1 MRRFPIFKHVVL
13 FYSLFLLTE
22 IPMKAQSMLG
32 FSSESGQTQRMLEK
46 RFDANLIPDSLQE
59 RLKILSARP
68 HHVGSPYDKQNAE
81 YIEDRFKSWG
91 YDTKIVTYYV
101 LFPTPKFRLLEMTA
115 PQRYKAKLQE
125 PVLKEDRTSNQTK
138 EQLPTYN
145 AYSKDGDVEAEVVYV
160 NYGVPK
166 DYEELERR
174 GIDVKGKIVIA
185 KYFGSWR
192 GIKPKVAAEH
202 GAIGCLIYTDPK
214 DDGYYQGDVYP
225 KGPFKRADGVQRGSV
240 MDMPLYPG
248 DPLTPGYAATKN
260 AKRLKV
266 ADAPTLTK
274 IPVLPI
280 SAEDALPILRSLV
293 GPVAPASWRGA
304 LPITYHMGPGKSKV
318 HLKLEFNWDIKPAY
332 DVIARMPG
340 SEYPDQWIMRGNHQ
354 DAWVNGAHDPL
365 SGLIAEM
372 EEARSLGLLVK
383 NGFRPKRT
391 IIYAAW
397 DAEEPGLIG
406 STEWVEDHQDELKK
420 KLVAYIN
427 TDGNGRGF
435 LGVGGSH
442 ALEKL
447 VNEVAASVPD
457 PQSNL
462 SVLQRLKDRLL
473 VVGNDKV
480 KNEVR
485 SRADLRISPLGSG
498 SDYSPFLQH
507 LGISSLNVGYG
518 GESSGGSYHSI
529 FDSYDYFLRFVD
541 PGMEY
546 GVTLAKTTG
555 RLTLRLANADWL
567 PFDYQG
573 LADNVNKY
581 VNEVVEL
588 ADKMRV
594 STVEVNK
601 LIANG
606 AYKASLD
613 PKKELEPPKPK
624 DEVPYLD
631 FSPLLNA
638 NEKLQESSVTFGIL
652 LPNMSRLNSADKH
665 KFDQLAGQSERF
677 LTTEQGLPRRPWYK
691 HSIYA
696 PGFYTGYGVK
706 TLPGVREAIEQ
717 RNWSEAN
724 EQIRLTAAS
733 IEHFVEHLDQI
744 NKLLKGEN

>member
-1 MRRFPIFKHVVL
+1 
-13 FYSLFLLTE
+13 
-22 IPMKAQSMLG
+22 MKAQSMLG